1 MPRKET
7 IAEMAKSIDKGKR
20 QIAKWDQKIMAQEQL
35 LKADVNL
42 AAMYSRKERTHR
54 LCKRGAMLEKFL
66 QSPDLLTDDQV
77 MALLRIAFG
86 QKQAQDALLA
96 ELNSV
101 KTVQATPEQKP
112 DRRNYTPRRHELHS
126 LVLTQAS
133 GLAHSAA
140 PPLPTK

>member
-7 IAEMAKSIDKGKR
+7 IVEMEKSIDKGKR

-35 LKADVNL
+35 LKADANL

-66 QSPDLLTDDQV
+66 QSPDQLTDDQV
-77 MALLRIAFG
+77 MALLQIAFG
-86 QKQAQDALLA
+86 QKQTQDALLA
-96 ELNSV
+96 ELDHA
-101 KTVQATPEQKP
+101 KTVQDTPEQKP
-112 DRRNYTPRRHELHS
+112 DRRNYTPRRHGLHS

-133 GLAHSAA
+133 GLAHSAV